1 MQPQYY
7 YNLIQSI
14 AYFIAAIVPIY
25 FIVKSRKN
33 KDDRKSFE
41 KISILLV
48 GFILIQGVYHVLGM
62 FGLKLLSKGF
72 LEPLSIIIL
81 LLFAIIYLLYTKKQR
96 KSYKLNQGDIK

>member
-25 FIVKSRKN
+25 FIIKSRKN
-33 KDDRKSFE
+33 KDGRKPFE

-48 GFILIQGVYHVLGM
+48 GFILIQGVYHLFGM
-62 FGLKLLSKGF
+62 FGLKLIAKGI

-81 LLFAIIYLLYTKKQR
+81 LSFGLTYFLYTKRNKENHTNLIR
-96 KSYKLNQGDIK
+96 

>member
-1 MQPQYY
+1 MPPQYY

-33 KDDRKSFE
+33 KDGRKSFE
-41 KISILLV
+41 NISILLI
-48 GFILIQGVYHVLGM
+48 GFILIQGVYHILGM

-81 LLFAIIYLLYTKKQR
+81 LLFGLTYFLYTKKER
-96 KSYKLNQGDIK
+96 KSYNFN

>member
-1 MQPQYY
+1 MIQPQYF

-33 KDDRKSFE
+33 KDGRKSFE
-41 KISILLV
+41 NISILLI
-48 GFILIQGVYHVLGM
+48 GFILIQGVYHILGM

-72 LEPLSIIIL
+72 LEPISIIIL
-81 LLFAIIYLLYTKKQR
+81 LLFGLTYFLYTKKER
-96 KSYKLNQGDIK
+96 KSYNFN

>member
-1 MQPQYY
+1 MIQPQYF

-14 AYFIAAIVPIY
+14 AYFIAALVPIY

-33 KDDRKSFE
+33 KDGRKSFE
-41 KISILLV
+41 NISILLI
-48 GFILIQGVYHVLGM
+48 GFILIQGVYHILGM

-81 LLFAIIYLLYTKKQR
+81 LLFVLTYFLYTKKER
-96 KSYKLNQGDIK
+96 KSYNFN

>member
-33 KDDRKSFE
+33 KGGRKSF
-41 KISILLV
+41 KNISILLI
-48 GFILIQGVYHVLGM
+48 GFILIQAIYHLFGM
-62 FGLKLLSKGF
+62 FGFKLLTKGI

-81 LLFAIIYLLYTKKQR
+81 LLFGLTYFLYTKKER
-96 KSYKLNQGDIK
+96 KSYKFN

>member
-33 KDDRKSFE
+33 KDGRKPFE
-41 KISILLV
+41 NISILLI
-48 GFILIQGVYHVLGM
+48 GFILIQGVYHILGM

-81 LLFAIIYLLYTKKQR
+81 LLFGLTYFLYTKKER
-96 KSYKLNQGDIK
+96 KSYNFN

>member
-1 MQPQYY
+1 MIQPQYF

-33 KDDRKSFE
+33 KGGRKSFE
-41 KISILLV
+41 IISILLI
-48 GFILIQGVYHVLGM
+48 GFILIQGVYHILGM

-81 LLFAIIYLLYTKKQR
+81 LLFGLTYFLYTKKER
-96 KSYKLNQGDIK
+96 KSYNFN

>member
-1 MQPQYY
+1 MIQPQYF

-14 AYFIAAIVPIY
+14 AYFIAALVPIY

-33 KDDRKSFE
+33 KDGRKCFE
-41 KISILLV
+41 NISILLI
-48 GFILIQGVYHVLGM
+48 GFILIQGVYHILGM

-81 LLFAIIYLLYTKKQR
+81 LLFVLTYFLYTKKER
-96 KSYKLNQGDIK
+96 KSYNFN

>member
-14 AYFIAAIVPIY
+14 AYFTAATVPIY
-25 FIVKSRKN
+25 FILKSREN
-33 KDDRKSFE
+33 KEVRKPFE
-41 KISILLV
+41 NISILLI
-48 GFILIQGVYHVLGM
+48 GFILIQAVYHLLGI

-81 LLFAIIYLLYTKKQR
+81 LLFGLTYFFLYAKKER
-96 KSYKLNQGDIK
+96 KLYNFN

>member
-1 MQPQYY
+1 MMPPQYY

-25 FIVKSRKN
+25 FILKSRKN
-33 KDDRKSFE
+33 KDNRKSFE
-41 KISILLV
+41 NISILLI
-48 GFILIQGVYHVLGM
+48 GFILIQGVYHILGM

-81 LLFAIIYLLYTKKQR
+81 LLFGLTYFLYAKKER
-96 KSYKLNQGDIK
+96 KSYNFN

>member
-1 MQPQYY
+1 MIQPQNF

-33 KDDRKSFE
+33 KDGRKSFE
-41 KISILLV
+41 NISILLI
-48 GFILIQGVYHVLGM
+48 GFILIQGVYHILGM

-81 LLFAIIYLLYTKKQR
+81 LLFGLTYFLYTKKER
-96 KSYKLNQGDIK
+96 KSYNFN

>member
-1 MQPQYY
+1 MIQPQYF

-25 FIVKSRKN
+25 FILKSRKN
-33 KDDRKSFE
+33 KDNRKSFE
-41 KISILLV
+41 NISILLI
-48 GFILIQGVYHVLGM
+48 GFILIQGVYHILGM

-81 LLFAIIYLLYTKKQR
+81 LLFGLTYFLYTKKER
-96 KSYKLNQGDIK
+96 KSYNFN

>member
-1 MQPQYY
+1 MMPPQYY

-25 FIVKSRKN
+25 FILKSRKN
-33 KDDRKSFE
+33 KDNRKSFE
-41 KISILLV
+41 NISILLI
-48 GFILIQGVYHVLGM
+48 GFILIQGVYHILGM

-81 LLFAIIYLLYTKKQR
+81 LLFGLTYFLYTKKER
-96 KSYKLNQGDIK
+96 KSYNFN

>member
-1 MQPQYY
+1 MMPPQYY
-7 YNLIQSI
+7 FNLIQSI

-33 KDDRKSFE
+33 KDGRKSFE
-41 KISILLV
+41 NISILLI
-48 GFILIQGVYHVLGM
+48 GFILIQGVYHILGM

-81 LLFAIIYLLYTKKQR
+81 LLFGLTYFLYTKKER
-96 KSYKLNQGDIK
+96 KSYNFN

>member
-1 MQPQYY
+1 MIQPQYY

-14 AYFIAAIVPIY
+14 AYFVAAIVPIY

-33 KDDRKSFE
+33 KDGRKSFE
-41 KISILLV
+41 NISILLI
-48 GFILIQGVYHVLGM
+48 GFILIQGVYHILGM

-81 LLFAIIYLLYTKKQR
+81 LLFGLTYFLYTKKER
-96 KSYKLNQGDIK
+96 KSYNFN

>member
-1 MQPQYY
+1 MIQPQYY
-7 YNLIQSI
+7 FNLIQSI

-33 KDDRKSFE
+33 KDGRKSFE
-41 KISILLV
+41 NISILLI
-48 GFILIQGVYHVLGM
+48 GFILIQGVYHILGM

-81 LLFAIIYLLYTKKQR
+81 LLFGLTYFLYTKKER
-96 KSYKLNQGDIK
+96 KSYNFN